1 LSPYRRE
8 TRPIEAVYNAIL
20 EIATKPVKSTRIIY
34 GANLASSLF
43 LSYASFLKSR
53 GLIER
58 LEDKTWLIT
67 ERGKEYLYVYS
78 HLKRIL
84 DHVEPAT
91 APLAKDTR

>member
-20 EIATKPVKSTRIIY
+20 EIATNPAKSTHIIY

-43 LSYASFLKSR
+43 LTYASFLQSR

-58 LEDKTWLIT
+58 LEDKTWLTT
-67 ERGKEYLYVYS
+67 ERGKEYLSVYS
-78 HLKRIL
+78 QLQRLL
-84 DHVEPAT
+84 DHVEPT
-91 APLAKDTR
+91 TPSFQDNS